1 MRKRGSA
8 PVRRGNRLSLEL
20 GPENATTDAYRLY
33 RRRPIILLSRPTM
46 EKTVLLHIIFYNRY
60 NTIGVKCVPDSNVVS
75 VCGV

>member
-20 GPENATTDAYRLY
+20 GPENALTRIVSIAAVQLY
-33 RRRPIILLSRPTM
+33 YYPVRQWKKPFCYTYSTIGRC
-46 EKTVLLHIIFYNRY
+46 

-75 VCGV
+75 VFGV